1 MGLYASASFDI
12 EGSVATGDG
21 CSRELATE
29 KVEPG
34 FGGENVG
41 YLTVTSP

>member
-1 MGLYASASFDI
+1 MGLYASASLDI
-12 EGSVATGDG
+12 EGSAATGDG
-21 CSRELATE
+21 CSRELATGR
-29 KVEPG
+29 VGPG